1 MVYFI
6 TDKKNIKI
14 GYSKN
19 PNKRIKQLNT
29 GNAKKLILIGY
40 VNGDKNKEKELHC
53 QFSQDR
59 LNGEWFSPSN
69 EILDFINDNLS
80 QIYVEKNTTI
90 NVYQRMSK

>member
-29 GNAKKLILIGY
+29 GNAKKLMLIGY
-40 VNGDKNKEKELHC
+40 MNGDKNKEKELHC

-59 LNGEWFSPSN
+59 SNGEWFSPSD
-69 EILDFINDNLS
+69 ELLDFINIKFS
-80 QIYVEKNTTI
+80 QIHVEKDTVV
-90 NVYQRMSK
+90 NVYQKMSK